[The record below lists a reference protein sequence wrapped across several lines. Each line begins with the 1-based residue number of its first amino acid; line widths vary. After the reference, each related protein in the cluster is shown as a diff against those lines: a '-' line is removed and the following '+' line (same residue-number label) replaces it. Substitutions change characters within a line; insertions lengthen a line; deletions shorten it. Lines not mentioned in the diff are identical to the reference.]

1 VMNRLLHPSLIS
13 EKQAETASDD
23 DSTATNTG
31 NRQTASPEP
40 LLAVIRYALWSKQML
55 QTQDPSTG
63 KDERWLDKIPEVGL
77 VLSEQL
83 KPENSPVSSAH
94 AVVGEQLGRLFELD
108 REWALHDVSEIFP
121 DSATDQAFGQI
132 AWVAYL
138 FHWNPGAQ
146 LFQDLRPYY
155 LRAVERIN
163 EAPAKTHLPQDS
175 NERLADHL
183 MLMYWSGH
191 LSLDD
196 QLLCEFFA
204 NAPDKIRGHAL
215 HMVGFS
221 AHSYQGDLAP
231 TVSARLRALF
241 DARLEA
247 AKTGDP
253 AKHETELAAFGWWF
267 ESEKFDVN
275 WSVNALLK
283 VLTLIGKVEV
293 GHLVVE
299 RLAELSA
306 QMPEECAKC
315 ISLLCDGLTG
325 SDIFE
330 IQGWEKHQRTIL
342 NNAIQS
348 GNPTAKNE
356 AIALINRLAS
366 RGYSGFADLIPP
378 AAA

>member
-1 VMNRLLHPSLIS
+1 MSR
-13 EKQAETASDD
+13 
-23 DSTATNTG
+23 
-31 NRQTASPEP
+31 
-40 LLAVIRYALWSKQML
+40 
-55 QTQDPSTG
+55 
-63 KDERWLDKIPEVGL
+63 
-77 VLSEQL
+77 
-83 KPENSPVSSAH
+83 
-94 AVVGEQLGRLFELD
+94 
-108 REWALHDVSEIFP
+108 
-121 DSATDQAFGQI
+121 I
-132 AWVAYL
+132 AWATYL
-138 FHWNPGAQ
+138 FHWNPGTQ

-163 EAPAKTHLPQDS
+163 EAPPKTHFPQDS
-175 NERLADHL
+175 NERLADHF

-191 LSLDD
+191 VSLDD
-196 QLLCEFFA
+196 QLLREFFA
-204 NAPDKIRGHAL
+204 NASDKIRGHAL

-247 AKTGDP
+247 AKTEDP
-253 AKHETELAAFGWWF
+253 AIHETELATFGWSF
-267 ESEKFDVN
+267 ESEKFEVN
-275 WSVNALLK
+275 WSMNALLK

-293 GHLVVE
+293 AHLVVE

-306 QMPEECAKC
+306 QMPEECARC
-315 ISLLCDGLTG
+315 IGLLCDGLTG

-330 IQGWEKHQRTIL
+330 IRGWEKHQRTIL